1 MAEANNFTMDTVLL
15 GSESVGGE
23 GCGKELKVHG
33 QEKVE
38 ALAANEKLNI
48 GQNERSGVRWFA
60 SILTRTHEVEKGNA
74 DHVSDG

>member
-38 ALAANEKLNI
+38 ALAANEKLKTSAKTK
-48 GQNERSGVRWFA
+48 RV
-60 SILTRTHEVEKGNA
+60 
-74 DHVSDG
+74 VSDGLPVYSPGRMR